1 MYFPVEMV
9 LMDMALVTYEGV
21 GQLLKDDLDVAS
33 VSQKHIH
40 KIFIGQFNPLAIAKE
55 TLRGAP
61 EMVDALVKAPM
72 LVTEGLRFLEKT
84 TREPYENPLTG
95 MRGTMLAGFSMV
107 GGAILVALGGP
118 WYLAVAMFLFA
129 GIVALRRGE

>member
-9 LMDMALVTYEGV
+9 LMDKALVTYEGV
-21 GQLLKDDLDVAS
+21 GHLLKTDFDVAA
-33 VSQKHIH
+33 VSRDHISR
-40 KIFIGQFNPLAIAKE
+40 IFIGQFSPLRIARE

-84 TREPYENPLTG
+84 TRQPPENPLSG
-95 MRGTMLAGFSMV
+95 MRGT
-107 GGAILVALGGP
+107 
-118 WYLAVAMFLFA
+118 LFA
-129 GIVALRRGE
+129 GFCLVAAAILLAFEGPWPLWAALFLLAFIHS